1 MKGVSAV
8 IAVILILMIVVA
20 LAALAYT
27 WFTGIFAEMTGSIG
41 STISDTT
48 SDMQLQFAID
58 AANCNDSG
66 NILSFTLRNTGS
78 GNISTA
84 GVAAYLDNQ
93 PVTGLTVGG
102 SATDILENGVV
113 TFTNTSSPCTSG
125 SVLKVTIENGNSNT
139 KVL

>member
-58 AANCNDSG
+58 AASCNDAG

-84 GVAAYLDNQ
+84 GVAAYLNDQ
-93 PVTGLTVGG
+93 PVTNLNTGG
-102 SATDILENGVV
+102 ETEIPEDGTV
-113 TFTNTSSPCTSG
+113 TFRNTSSPCTDDD
-125 SVLKVTIENGNSNT
+125 VLKITIENGNSNT